1 MKKRSGLLSAVSI
14 LLVIALVAG
23 IGGSLI
29 ASGRTRPDNPIDAQ
43 PEQLRAESLQG
54 SGNTGG
60 QGSGKGNAQSAE
72 SAEGTENTDPTQEP
86 TEPPTEPERQ
96 DQTEPPTEPTRG
108 EEDTDPTAPT
118 DKLVENPDDN
128 QGGNKPD
135 DTKGGPEDSGDH
147 GDGTGGDDGDDGG
160 TGGDHGSG
168 GEEDDTPRIYTTLKT
183 QQLTKSELPDGKL
196 AFIAY
201 PIGKGDLHI
210 RVRLKNE
217 TNSGNGLLL
226 TSQNNK
232 DYEALLD
239 FNAENLFVLSLYD
252 GDTFLGLVQY
262 RVGYYADLADDD
274 NPESGDYPPSIVTN
288 LDGASLDMTSQ
299 TFPLTVIAR
308 ANAKLGAGVIYSNQI
323 QVTLDGKIVEKSYG
337 DSQPVYELNFEAPQI
352 GDEESH
358 IVRVL
363 AWDGNGNSAMKV
375 YTVTYHQISEGDPAG
390 SVNVVLDATTI
401 GLGILD
407 SGTLDIV
414 EGETA
419 ASVVLRFLQ
428 ERGYEPDYQ
437 GTATMNF
444 YLRRINRGD
453 IAYRANVPEHLWELI
468 LRDGITTNGNYDR
481 DSIGEFDYTQGSG
494 WMYSINGT
502 LYEGTGMSGYKV
514 RNGITIYLR
523 FTLSYG
529 KDIGGYDA
537 TGGGY
542 GALSSYCG
550 LWINGGYQALDH
562 DFEEAERV
570 EPTET
575 EDGYILYRCTRCHEE
590 ETDVLPATGGET
602 EPTQP
607 DPTDPDPTEPTP
619 TDPTE
624 PTPTDPTQPEP
635 TEPTPTD
642 PSEPTPTEPSEPEPT
657 DPVDPEPA
665 EQASTQAMGRQV
677 RRRMRSTLAGYWT
690 DKIVY
695 CQGLIRRFL
704 EAAA

>member
-96 DQTEPPTEPTRG
+96 DQTDPPTEPTRG

-118 DKLVENPDDN
+118 DKPVENPDDN
-128 QGGNKPD
+128 QGGDKSD
-135 DTKGGPEDSGDH
+135 DNKGGSEDSGDH
-147 GDGTGGDDGDDGG
+147 
-160 TGGDHGSG
+160 GGDHGSG

-183 QQLTKSELPDGKL
+183 QQLTKTELPDGRL
-196 AFIAY
+196 TFIAY

-226 TSQNNK
+226 TSPDNRN
-232 DYEALLD
+232 YEAQLD

-252 GDTFLGLVQY
+252 GETFLGLVQY

-288 LDGASLDMTSQ
+288 LDGASMDMPSQ
-299 TFPLTVIAR
+299 TFPLNVTAKT
-308 ANAKLGAGVIYSNQI
+308 NEKLGSAPIYSNQI
-323 QVTLDGKIVEKSYG
+323 RVTLDGKVVEMSYG
-337 DSQPVYELNFEAPQI
+337 NASGYGYELHFDAPQI

-375 YTVTYHQISEGDPAG
+375 YTVIYHQISEGDPAG

-453 IAYRANVPEHLWELI
+453 IAYRADVPEHLWELI
-468 LRDGITTNGNYDR
+468 LRDG
-481 DSIGEFDYTQGSG
+481 
-494 WMYSINGT
+494 M
-502 LYEGTGMSGYKV
+502 
-514 RNGITIYLR
+514 
-523 FTLSYG
+523 
-529 KDIGGYDA
+529 
-537 TGGGY
+537 
-542 GALSSYCG
+542 
-550 LWINGGYQALDH
+550 
-562 DFEEAERV
+562 
-570 EPTET
+570 
-575 EDGYILYRCTRCHEE
+575 
-590 ETDVLPATGGET
+590 T
-602 EPTQP
+602 EPF
-607 DPTDPDPTEPTP
+607 
-619 TDPTE
+619 
-624 PTPTDPTQPEP
+624 
-635 TEPTPTD
+635 
-642 PSEPTPTEPSEPEPT
+642 S
-657 DPVDPEPA
+657 
-665 EQASTQAMGRQV
+665 ASGSARQ
-677 RRRMRSTLAGYWT
+677 S
-690 DKIVY
+690 
-695 CQGLIRRFL
+695 
-704 EAAA
+704 